1 MTLKSVCSDYAEP
14 LEFVCVCRKFIMS
27 IFKKRY
33 KVSDLKTIDI
43 FFVQIVI
50 VS

>member
-1 MTLKSVCSDYAEP
+1 MTVKSVCSDYAEP

-27 IFKKRY
+27 IFKK
-33 KVSDLKTIDI
+33 TIDI